1 MVMSNEV
8 VETLERVKPLL
19 GIHEDDFS
27 QDSAI
32 AILIQNVMRMII
44 LKIPKAGYIPEEL
57 LWIVDEATMKRY
69 NKLGSEGLTT
79 ETNEGVQFIYNK
91 DGLLDEYIPFI
102 EDYLDEHPE
111 LRTKGK
117 FRMM

>member
-1 MVMSNEV
+1 MTREIVEV
-8 VETLERVKPLL
+8 LERVKPLL
-19 GIHEDDFS
+19 GIHEEDFS
-27 QDSAI
+27 QDRPLSL
-32 AILIQNVMRMII
+32 LINNVMRMII
-44 LKIPKAGYIPEEL
+44 LKIPKAGYVPEEL
-57 LWIVDEATMKRY
+57 EWIVDEATMKRY

>member
-1 MVMSNEV
+1 MVNNEV
-8 VETLERVKPLL
+8 LDVLERVKPLL
-19 GIHEDDFS
+19 GIQEDDFS
-27 QDSAI
+27 QDNAL
-32 AILIQNVMRMII
+32 ALLIKNVMRMIL

-57 LWIVDEATMKRY
+57 EWIVDEATMKRY

-102 EDYLDEHPE
+102 EDYLDEHPD